1 MGAATRP
8 GGAEPMAVA
17 IQQLDASVE
26 PPAYAYPGDAGLDLR
41 SVEDVTLQPFERAT
55 VACGFA
61 MALPEGHAGLVV
73 PRSGLAARHGIS
85 VVNGPGLVDSGYRGE
100 VKAVLVNLDA
110 HEAFA
115 IRKGDRIA
123 QLVIVAVPPVQL
135 VEADSLPESERAQK
149 GFGSSGVS

>member
-1 MGAATRP
+1 MAGGEQAAQALAVP
-8 GGAEPMAVA
+8 ICPMAVGT
-17 IQQLDASVE
+17 QL
-26 PPAYAYPGDAGLDLR
+26 PAYAYPGDAGMDLR
-41 SVEDVTLQPFERAT
+41 AAEDVVLRPFERAT

-61 MALPEGHAGLVV
+61 MAIPEGHAGLVV

>member
-1 MGAATRP
+1 M
-8 GGAEPMAVA
+8 
-17 IQQLDASVE
+17 
-26 PPAYAYPGDAGLDLR
+26 
-41 SVEDVTLQPFERAT
+41 
-55 VACGFA
+55 
-61 MALPEGHAGLVV
+61 
-73 PRSGLAARHGIS
+73 
-85 VVNGPGLVDSGYRGE
+85 
-100 VKAVLVNLDA
+100 LVNLDA

>member
-8 GGAEPMAVA
+8 GGAEPVAVA

-73 PRSGLAARHGIS
+73 PRSGLAARHGLS
-85 VVNGPGLVDSGYRGE
+85 VVNAPGLVDSGYRGE
-100 VKAVLVNLDA
+100 VKVVLINLDPR
-110 HEAFA
+110 ETFQF
-115 IRKGDRIA
+115 RRGDRIA
-123 QLVIVAVPPVQL
+123 QLMIVATPSITL
-135 VEADSLPESERAQK
+135 HNTDHLEDSPRGTR
-149 GFGSSGVS
+149 GFGSSGTR